1 MSNNDLHK
9 TEYFGY
15 IKITIFLLVMTAL
28 NITLAGLGNSNLIS
42 GLIIICASIQASVTL
57 IWFMHLDLD
66 SRLMRIFVAGV
77 FVLFIIVIIITFFD
91 YRNR

>member
-9 TEYFGY
+9 TEYVGY
-15 IKITIFLLVMTAL
+15 LKITIFLLVMTAL

-42 GLIIICASIQASVTL
+42 GLIIVCAAIQASVTL

-77 FVLFIIVIIITFFD
+77 FLLFIIVIVITFFD